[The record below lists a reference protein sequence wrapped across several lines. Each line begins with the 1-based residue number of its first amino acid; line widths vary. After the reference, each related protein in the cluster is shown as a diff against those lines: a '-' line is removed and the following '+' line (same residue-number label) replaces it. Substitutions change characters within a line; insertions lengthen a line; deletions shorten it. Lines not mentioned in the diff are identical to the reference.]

1 MRNRDWRRAQSDHDA
16 DVRPLSATLLLLA
29 ALGGGVGNSSSQAA
43 EAQVATPFE
52 VRKEAQEL
60 FDDLAKRGSA
70 PTAEDAALLERVQQL
85 MARHGDRLVEAPGAA
100 GTALPLTEVLLGR
113 LRDLGLSE
121 RFNSIYAP
129 LAERRRAEVRANE
142 TELLTLTRSY
152 PGTPTATATW
162 RTLADRAWDSGR
174 LGAYLQR
181 AAMAGEAA
189 AGQKPADSPR
199 SQRSTQ
205 ARNLLAVPSSTPP
218 QTLIGAE
225 EMWRQ
230 PLDLRATPAKASTRQ
245 PRNDTRGPVAR
256 IGLSKPLGDTICGS
270 DGQRAFVIDYLVG
283 RQQGALVAVGNSSL
297 LRRQCIPAVLRD
309 GFATVGVQDV
319 QRVVLV
325 ALNLDGSVRWRAASP
340 GMGFNPLVS
349 APVAVDQVVA
359 VALVVADDDA
369 ADLRVQAYRQDNGHL
384 AWDVLVAR
392 LAGHRPWM
400 FNGDQ
405 AIALIPGLAVVDGRL
420 LVLSNSGILARI
432 GADGDLQRV
441 WTYRAPGDNT
451 ADGIGNQ
458 QGAGRMGAIASDG
471 ITAVATPADLPGKA
485 LIISA
490 DQNPIIYRGDGAN
503 GEILALGGG
512 RAYIAGSR
520 LVAVDLAKQLAIWDS
535 PVPGTGTVNAL
546 NADLQGVLGDKSLVI
561 AGREAVAIYDPATG
575 TQISRRGLERP
586 IGISAGDQ
594 TLIAAADSGESG
606 SSYVAAYG
614 GAVSVVERLTTAAK
628 ADPKDVRS
636 VVALAAIAAAREQV
650 DEALGWYDEAFK
662 RGAGN
667 EYAQK
672 AAKLLRRRLDLA
684 IGEQWGP
691 LLARFETIAKRD
703 PTLSIE
709 VTYWQARHAE
719 AAGNR
724 VQAATLY
731 AQVASAPSSAALVVL
746 RDGLALHLRTL
757 AACGRARLDA
767 SIPLP
772 WSTAASVTLPA
783 LTTSWQ
789 VAAKRGRGTVV
800 GGGLVVGYA
809 DGVLTANRIGTGAEA
824 WWRTPQRPL
833 LGVRSRAEQAPADGI
848 PVEIMPGTSAAAAGL
863 LSDDVLLRF
872 NGAEVHSFS
881 TDLVPAV
888 LALTVRS
895 PFTAEVRRGERILTL
910 HGTLGGEMVEPV
922 AINERSVIVWPT
934 TIGPGQQAIAAALPG
949 TRPEGLWA
957 AVHDLATGAE
967 LWRHAIP
974 PATAEDSPARPL
986 LTADDLV
993 LLTDGGDL
1001 VALPAHPAKPHT
1013 AGAELEPIWRLAG
1026 QAPALRDARLI
1037 GGRLLWLP
1045 DLGHDQ
1051 SQLVDGLTGVVLAYL
1066 PIDSAQ
1072 APLLLGSDL
1081 FARQDDGTLSCW
1093 DVGLGRLRWKV
1104 PGIARLAAA
1113 QGDTIWAVNT
1123 TGQLVSLDR
1132 FAGTTRRLYGDW
1144 VGVVDGRVALDVT
1157 SPASPTAAAHGG
1169 DRLYLHVTPTAT
1181 THALVCMSLAGGA
1194 VLWQQA
1200 LPADIAG
1207 IEPTTEGVGCLLAG
1221 TRIEG
1226 VPPEPA
1232 VALAF
1237 DLQGNIVRVAEL
1249 AGDPGLAQVRFLVGG
1264 LLLSEASGLR
1274 ATPAEVPASPK
1285 PIAST
1290 TADDPALLNWQT
1302 AGSARYALE
1311 PKAPGKSY
1319 DLWVDTTTEDL
1330 RIRIGQLGPVVD
1342 QNGFLLTFPGNP
1354 DAVPVLPDIL
1364 NAEAQ
1369 AAVDGHRRWRVRIP
1383 ATIFARSG
1391 LPWQI
1396 RAATA
1401 SGSDCPPAPWWLRN
1415 AWRTVVNPKG
1425 AGE

>member
-1 MRNRDWRRAQSDHDA
+1 MRSH
-16 DVRPLSATLLLLA
+16 SATLLLLA
-29 ALGGGVGNSSSQAA
+29 ALGVGVGTTPSDAA

-60 FDDLAKRGSA
+60 LDDLAKRGAA
-70 PTAEDAALLERVQQL
+70 PSAEDAALLERVQQL
-85 MARHGDRLVEAPGAA
+85 MARHGDRLIESPGAA
-100 GTALPLTEVLLGR
+100 GTALPLTEVLLAR
-113 LRDLGLSE
+113 VHDLGLSE
-121 RFNSIYAP
+121 RFISIYAP
-129 LAERRRAEVRANE
+129 LAERRSAEVAANE
-142 TELLTLTRSY
+142 IDLLTLTRSY
-152 PGTPTATATW
+152 PGTPKALATW

-181 AAMAGEAA
+181 SLMSGERLNSDKA
-189 AGQKPADSPR
+189 AGQEASPR
-199 SQRSTQ
+199 SQRAKQ
-205 ARNLLAVPSSTPP
+205 ARSLLAMPLSTPP
-218 QTLIGAE
+218 STLVGAE

-230 PLDLRATPAKASTRQ
+230 PLDLRATPAKASARQ

-256 IGLSKPLGDTICGS
+256 IALSRPLGDAVCGS
-270 DGQRAFVIDYLVG
+270 DGQRAFILDYLVG
-283 RQQGALVAVGNSSL
+283 RQQGALAAVGNSAM

-309 GFATVGVQDV
+309 GFATVGIQDV
-319 QRVVLV
+319 QRVTMV
-325 ALNLDGSVRWRAASP
+325 ALNLDGSVRWRASSP

-359 VALVVADDDA
+359 VALVVADDEA
-369 ADLRVQAYRQDNGHL
+369 ADLRVQAYRQDNGRL

-405 AIALIPGLAVVDGRL
+405 AFALIPGLAVVDGRL

-441 WTYRAPGDNT
+441 WTYREPGKN
-451 ADGIGNQ
+451 ANDGMGNQ
-458 QGAGRMGAIASDG
+458 QGAGRMGAIVSDG
-471 ITAVATPADLPGKA
+471 ITAVATPADLPEQA
-485 LIISA
+485 LIISG
-490 DQNPIIYRGDGAN
+490 DQNPTIYRGDGA
-503 GEILALGGG
+503 GGDIVALGQG
-512 RAYIAGSR
+512 RAFIAGSR
-520 LVAVDLAKQLAIWDS
+520 LVAVDVAQRLALWDA

-546 NADLQGVLGDKSLVI
+546 NADLQSVLGEKSLVI
-561 AGREAVAIYDPATG
+561 AGREAIAIYDPATG

-636 VVALAAIAAAREQV
+636 VVALAAIAAARDQV

-672 AAKLLRRRLDLA
+672 SAKLLRRRLDLA
-684 IGEQWGP
+684 TGEQWIP
-691 LLARFETIAKRD
+691 LLGRFQAIAKRD
-703 PTLSIE
+703 PSLAIE
-709 VTYWQARHAE
+709 LTYWQARHAE
-719 AAGNR
+719 ATNNR
-724 VQAATLY
+724 ANAASLY
-731 AQVASAPSSAALVVL
+731 AEVSNAPSSATLVVL

-767 SIPLP
+767 SLPLP
-772 WSTAASVTLPA
+772 WATPVPLALPA
-783 LTTSWQ
+783 LSGEWQ
-789 VAAKRGRGTVV
+789 VAANRGRGTVV

-809 DGVLTANRIGTGAEA
+809 DGVLTANRVSSGVEA

-833 LGVRSRAEQAPADGI
+833 LGVRSRAEQAPFEGI
-848 PVEIMPGTSAAAAGL
+848 PIEIMPGTSAAAAGL
-863 LSDDVLLRF
+863 LTDDVLLRF
-872 NGAEVHSFS
+872 NGIDILSFS
-881 TDLVPAV
+881 SDLVPAV
-888 LALTVRS
+888 LALKVRS
-895 PFTAEVRRGERILTL
+895 PFIAEVRRGEQTL
-910 HGTLGGEMVEPV
+910 KLPGTLGGEMVEAV

-934 TIGPGQQAIAAALPG
+934 TIGPGQQAVAAGMPG

-993 LLTDGGDL
+993 LLTDAGDL
-1001 VALPAHPAKPHT
+1001 VALPAHPAKAHI
-1013 AGAELEPIWRLAG
+1013 AGAEIEPVWRLTG

-1051 SQLVDGLTGVVLAYL
+1051 SQLVDSLTGVVLAFL
-1066 PIDSAQ
+1066 PIDSSQ
-1072 APLLLGSDL
+1072 APVLLGSDL

-1093 DVGLGRLRWKV
+1093 DLGLGRLRWKV

-1113 QGDTIWAVNT
+1113 QGDTVWAVNT

-1132 FAGTTRRLYGDW
+1132 FAGTIRRLYGDW
-1144 VGVVDGRVALDVT
+1144 VGVVDGRVALGST
-1157 SPASPTAAAHGG
+1157 TASPAGSPGSDHGG

-1181 THALVCMSLAGGA
+1181 THALACLSLSGGA
-1194 VLWQQA
+1194 ILWQQI

-1207 IEPTTEGVGCLLAG
+1207 IEPTSDGVGCLLAG

-1226 VPPEPA
+1226 VPPQPA

-1237 DLQGNIVRVAEL
+1237 DLQGTIVRVAEL
-1249 AGDPGLAQVRFLVGG
+1249 VGDPGLAQVRFLAGG
-1264 LLLSEASGLR
+1264 LLLAEATGLR
-1274 ATPAEVPASPK
+1274 ATPALVPAAPK
-1285 PIAST
+1285 PVASAIT
-1290 TADDPALLNWQT
+1290 DDPALLNWQM

-1311 PKAPGKSY
+1311 SKATGRGY
-1319 DLWVDTTTEDL
+1319 DLWVETTTEDL

-1342 QNGFLLTFPGNP
+1342 QDGLLLTFPGNP
-1354 DAVPVLPDIL
+1354 DSEPTLPEVLS
-1364 NAEAQ
+1364 AEAQ
-1369 AAVDGHRRWRVRIP
+1369 ATVEGHHRWRVRIP
-1383 ATIFARSG
+1383 AAVFARSG

-1396 RAATA
+1396 RATTA
-1401 SGSDCPPAPWWLRN
+1401 SGSDCPAAPWWLRL
-1415 AWRTVVNPKG
+1415 AWRTIVTPK
-1425 AGE
+1425 AAHE

>member
-1 MRNRDWRRAQSDHDA
+1 M
-16 DVRPLSATLLLLA
+16 
-29 ALGGGVGNSSSQAA
+29 
-43 EAQVATPFE
+43 ATPFE

-60 FDDLAKRGSA
+60 LDDLAKRGAAPSA
-70 PTAEDAALLERVQQL
+70 DDAAFLERVQQL
-85 MARHGDRLVEAPGAA
+85 MARHGDRLIEAPGAA
-100 GTALPLTEVLLGR
+100 GTALPLTEVLLAR
-113 LRDLGLSE
+113 LRELGLAE
-121 RFNSIYAP
+121 RFVSVYAP
-129 LAERRRAEVRANE
+129 LAERRSAEIRVNE
-142 TELLTLTRSY
+142 SELLTLTRSY
-152 PGTPTATATW
+152 PGTPTAIGAW

-181 AAMAGEAA
+181 SLMAGDNAA
-189 AGQKPADSPR
+189 SGLATSGQAGSPR
-199 SQRSTQ
+199 NQRASQ
-205 ARNLLAVPSSTPP
+205 ARSLLAVPLGNPP
-218 QTLIGAE
+218 TTLVGAE

-230 PLDLRATPAKASTRQ
+230 PLDLRSIPSKATARQ

-256 IGLSKPLGDTICGS
+256 IGLSRPLGDAVCGS
-270 DGQRAFVIDYLVG
+270 DGQRAFILDFLVG
-283 RQQGALVAVGNSSL
+283 RQQGALAAVGNSAL
-297 LRRQCIPAVLRD
+297 LRRQCIPAVLRA
-309 GFATVGVQDV
+309 GFAAVGVQDV
-319 QRVVLV
+319 QRVTLV
-325 ALNLDGSVRWRAASP
+325 ALNLDGSVRWRAMSP
-340 GMGFNPLVS
+340 AMGFNPLVS
-349 APVAVDQVVA
+349 APMAVDQVVA
-359 VALVVADDDA
+359 VAMVVTDDDA
-369 ADLRVQAYRQDNGHL
+369 ADLRVQGYRQDNGHL

-405 AIALIPGLAVVDGRL
+405 AFALIPGLAVVDGRL

-441 WTYRAPGDNT
+441 WTYRTPGENA
-451 ADGIGNQ
+451 ADGMNQQ

-471 ITAVATPADLPGKA
+471 ITAVATPADLPGQA
-485 LIISA
+485 LIITG
-490 DQNPIIYRGDGAN
+490 DQNPISYRGDGAN
-503 GEILALGGG
+503 GDILTLGNG

-520 LVAVDLAKQLAIWDS
+520 LVAVDIAKRMAVWDA

-546 NADLQGVLGDKSLVI
+546 NADLQAVLGEKSLVI
-561 AGREAVAIYDPATG
+561 AGREAVTIYNPLTG
-575 TQISRRGLERP
+575 EQISRRGLERP

-614 GAVSVVERLTTAAK
+614 GAVSVVERLTAAAK

-636 VVALAAIAAAREQV
+636 VVALAAIAAARDQV

-672 AAKLLRRRLDLA
+672 SAKLLRRRLDLA
-684 IGEQWGP
+684 TGDQWLP
-691 LLARFETIAKRD
+691 LLGRFQAIAKRD
-703 PTLSIE
+703 PSLAIE
-709 VTYWQARHAE
+709 MTYWQARHAE
-719 AAGNR
+719 ARNDRA
-724 VQAATLY
+724 VAASLY
-731 AQVASAPSSAALVVL
+731 AQVANAPSSATLVML

-767 SIPLP
+767 SLPLP
-772 WSTAASVTLPA
+772 WTTAAPVALPA
-783 LTTSWQ
+783 LSAKWQ

-800 GGGLVVGYA
+800 GGGLVIGYA
-809 DGVLTANRIGTGAEA
+809 DGVLTANHIGTGVEA
-824 WWRTPQRPL
+824 WWRKPQRPL
-833 LGVRSRAEQAPADGI
+833 LGVRSRAEMAPTDGI

-863 LSDDVLLRF
+863 LTDDVLLRF
-872 NGAEVHSFS
+872 NDVEVHSFS

-895 PFTAEVRRGERILTL
+895 PFTAEVRRGERTVKLQ
-910 HGTLGGEMVEPV
+910 GTLGGEMVEPV

-957 AVHDLATGAE
+957 AVHDLASGAE

-1001 VALPAHPAKPHT
+1001 VALPAHPAKPLT
-1013 AGAELEPIWRLAG
+1013 AGAELEPVWRLAG

-1045 DLGHDQ
+1045 DLGHYQ
-1051 SQLVDGLTGVVLAYL
+1051 SQLVDSLTGVVLAYL
-1066 PIDSAQ
+1066 PIDSSQ
-1072 APLLLGSDL
+1072 APVLLGSDL

-1093 DVGLGRLRWKV
+1093 DLGLGRLRWKV
-1104 PGIARLAAA
+1104 PGIARLSAA

-1132 FAGTTRRLYGDW
+1132 FSGTARRLYGDW
-1144 VGVVDGRVALDVT
+1144 VGVIEGRVAQGKTTDPG
-1157 SPASPTAAAHGG
+1157 S

-1181 THALVCMSLAGGA
+1181 THALVCLSLAGGA
-1194 VLWQQA
+1194 ILWQQV

-1207 IEPTTEGVGCLLAG
+1207 IEPTAEGVGCLLAG

-1237 DLQGNIVRVAEL
+1237 DLQGTIVRVAEL

-1264 LLLSEASGLR
+1264 LLLAEGHGLR
-1274 ATPAEVPASPK
+1274 ATPAVVPGAPQPVASV
-1285 PIAST
+1285 T
-1290 TADDPALLNWQT
+1290 TDDPARLNWQT

-1311 PKAPGKSY
+1311 SKATGRGY

-1342 QNGFLLTFPGNP
+1342 QDGFLLTFPGNP
-1354 DAVPVLPDIL
+1354 DAVPVLPDAL
-1364 NAEAQ
+1364 SAEAQ
-1369 AAVDGHRRWRVRIP
+1369 ATVDGHRRWRVRIP

-1401 SGSDCPPAPWWLRN
+1401 SGSDCPAAPWWLRTT
-1415 AWRTVVNPKG
+1415 WRTIVTPKV